1 MLRVNPE
8 PGKYVV
14 AVSGGVDSVVLLDLL
29 NKQKNLELVVAHFD
43 HGIRE
48 DSGDDKKFVETLAKK
63 YKLPFEFAEGK
74 LGKNASEAE
83 ARKVR
88 YEFLENVRVDHKAKA
103 IVTAH
108 HQDDLLETII
118 LNLLRGTGRKG
129 ITSLSDQEK
138 LKRPFL
144 GVTKQELINY
154 AKQYSLTWHEDST
167 NIDTNYLRN
176 KIRQEIVPRLSE
188 NDRQKFLD
196 IHAKLS
202 RHNPEIDKLLAEYQK
217 QEKTLDKRNVIN
229 SDHVLA
235 KELISSWLRTNGVTE
250 FDRKIIERIVISAK
264 TLKPG
269 KTIPVKKGVTIE
281 IQKDL
286 LLLKP

>member
-1 MLRVNPE
+1 MKIEVLK
-8 PGKYVV
+8 PGRYII
-14 AVSGGVDSVVLLDLL
+14 AVSGGVDSVVLLDALS
-29 NKQKNLELVVAHFD
+29 KQPDIELVVAHFD

-48 DSGDDKKFVETLAKK
+48 DSGDDKKFVENLASK
-63 YKLPFEFAEGK
+63 YGLLFEYAEGH
-74 LGKNASEAE
+74 LGSTASEST
-83 ARKVR
+83 ARQAR
-88 YEFLENVRVDHKAKA
+88 YEFLESVMNKHHAKS
-103 IVTAH
+103 IITAH
-108 HQDDLLETII
+108 HQDDLIETII

-154 AKQYSLTWHEDST
+154 AKQNSLTWHEDST

-176 KIRQEIVPRLSE
+176 KIRHEIVPRLSE
-188 NDRQKFLD
+188 HDRQKFLD
-196 IHAKLS
+196 IHATLS
-202 RHNPEIDKLLAEYQK
+202 HHNPEIDKLLAEYQK